1 MAAETNFNILS
12 VPPNIIKECVALL
25 AKLIAI
31 PSSSREEG
39 AAADFLESTLRA
51 RGLDVRRAGC
61 NLWVESEPP
70 GTKPTVM
77 LNAHTDTVRP
87 GSDWQRDPY
96 AAQPEGDRLYG
107 LGSNDCGGA
116 LVSLVAA
123 YEALTRKAQ
132 PCRYVLTLTAEEEV
146 SGTGGL
152 ELLFPHLGRVDFGLI
167 GEPTGMQMAVAEKGL
182 MVLDCEAHGRSGHAA
197 RDEGVNAIYEA
208 LPAIRWFQTHRFPR
222 VSPFLGAVKTTVTQI
237 EAGSQHNVVPDV
249 CRFVVDVRPNGEYSN
264 AALLQEIKAAV
275 PCEVRARSTR
285 LNSSSLPADHPA
297 VRRGTALGL
306 RSYGSPTLSNQ
317 ALCPF
322 PTLKLGP
329 GESAR
334 SHTADEY
341 VTCEEIAQGIQIY
354 TALLDG
360 LTL

>member
-1 MAAETNFNILS
+1 MAADTHHNILS
-12 VPPNIIKECVALL
+12 ISPDIVKEYVALL
-25 AKLIAI
+25 SQLITI
-31 PSSSREEG
+31 PSPSREEC

-51 RGLDVRRAGC
+51 RDLDVRRAGC
-61 NLWVESEPP
+61 NLWVESEPA
-70 GTKPTVM
+70 GAKPTVL
-77 LNAHTDTVRP
+77 LNAHIDTVRP
-87 GSDWQRDPY
+87 GADWQRDPY
-96 AAQPEGDRLYG
+96 AAQLEGDRLYG
-107 LGSNDCGGA
+107 LGANDCGGA

-123 YEALTRKAQ
+123 YEMLTRKCQ

-152 ELLFPHLGRVDFGLI
+152 ELLFPLIGQVDFGLI
-167 GEPTGMQMAVAEKGL
+167 GEPTGLQMAVAEKGL

-208 LPAIRWFQTHRFPR
+208 LPAIRWFQTHRFSR

-237 EAGSQHNVVPDV
+237 EAGTQHNVVPDV
-249 CRFVVDVRPNGEYSN
+249 CRFVVDVRPNGEYTN
-264 AALLQEIKAAV
+264 ELLLEEIRAAV

-297 VRRGTALGL
+297 VRRGMALGL

-341 VTCEEIAQGIQIY
+341 VTCEEISQGIQTY